1 MDCKYERVF
10 IVSSVWEQYYNNA
23 RVLLLSLFYKIL
35 SSKILAQAPNIT
47 GEIGGVKW
55 GVTHYSG
62 YWGALYETPEVLPY
76 YINSVQGDT
85 SGLKIGI
92 NAYNSNSIY
101 SGTTIRPES
110 YSCLFY
116 IKY

>member
-1 MDCKYERVF
+1 MVITTDHNLFK
-10 IVSSVWEQYYNNA
+10 
-23 RVLLLSLFYKIL
+23 LSIMLNTC
-35 SSKILAQAPNIT
+35 SKILAQAPNIT
-47 GEIGGVKW
+47 GEIGGWKW
-55 GVTHYSG
+55 GTTHYEG
-62 YWGALYETPEVLPY
+62 YWGALYKTADPVPF
-76 YINSVQGDT
+76 YINSVQGDKGG
-85 SGLKIGI
+85 SKIGI

>member
-1 MDCKYERVF
+1 MV
-10 IVSSVWEQYYNNA
+10 
-23 RVLLLSLFYKIL
+23 YKIL

-55 GVTHYSG
+55 GVVHYEG
-62 YWGALYETPEVLPY
+62 YWGALYETVEVQPY
-76 YINSVQGDT
+76 YINSLQGNYN
-85 SGLKIGI
+85 GIKIGI
-92 NAYNSNSIY
+92 NAYKSNSIY
-101 SGTTIRPES
+101 NGTTIRPES